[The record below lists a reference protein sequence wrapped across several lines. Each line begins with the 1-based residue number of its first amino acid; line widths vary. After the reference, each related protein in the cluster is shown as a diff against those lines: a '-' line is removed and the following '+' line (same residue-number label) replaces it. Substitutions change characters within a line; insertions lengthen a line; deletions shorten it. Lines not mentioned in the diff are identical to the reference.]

1 LKSKLRI
8 NTIFNII
15 GGFNMREL
23 SIKYGCN
30 PHQKPS
36 RVYIKNGE
44 LPFSVL
50 NGNPSYINF
59 ADALNAWQLVK
70 ELKEATGLPAAT
82 SFKHVSPAGAAV
94 ANPLSD
100 ALKKAY
106 HVEGRDISPVAT
118 AYARA
123 RGADRVSSFGDF
135 VAISNKVDIDTAKL
149 LAKEVSDG
157 IIAPDYDKD
166 ALEILKSKKKG
177 GYVIMKMD
185 PAYRP
190 EEVESREIFGITLE
204 QLRNNAVIS
213 KNSFDNIVTKN
224 RDIAPEG
231 LRDLLIATIT
241 LKYTQ
246 SNSVCFAFDGQVIG
260 CGAGQQSRIHCTR
273 LAAGKADNWM
283 LRQHPKVLGL
293 RFKEGLKNP
302 VKDNAIDLYLR
313 DDITEME
320 YKEWETLFEVVP
332 EKLTAEEKASWIKSF
347 DGIALSSDAFFPF
360 RDNIDRAAASSVMY
374 VAQPGGSVRDED
386 VINACDTYN
395 MVMCFTG
402 LRLFHH

>member
-1 LKSKLRI
+1 
-8 NTIFNII
+8 
-15 GGFNMREL
+15 MREL

-30 PHQKPS
+30 PHQRPS

-44 LPFSVL
+44 LPFSIL

-100 ALKKAY
+100 VLKKAY
-106 HVEGRDISPVAT
+106 RIEGMDISPVAT

-135 VAISNKVDIDTAKL
+135 VAISDKVDMDTAEL
-149 LAKEVSDG
+149 LSKEVSDG
-157 IIAPDYDKD
+157 IIAPDYEED
-166 ALEILKSKKKG
+166 ALEILKCKKKG
-177 GYVIMKMD
+177 RYVIMKID
-185 PAYRP
+185 PDYNAG
-190 EEVESREIFGITLE
+190 EIESREIFGITLE

-213 KNSFDNIVTKN
+213 KDSFNQIVTKN
-224 RDIAPEG
+224 KDITPEA

-246 SNSVCFAFDGQVIG
+246 SNSVCFAYDGQVIG

-283 LRQHPKVLGL
+283 LRQHPKVLGMQL
-293 RFKEGLKNP
+293 KEGLKNP
-302 VKDNAIDLYLR
+302 VIDNAIDLYLR

-320 YKEWETLFEVVP
+320 LKEWEKLFDTVP
-332 EKLTAEEKASWIKSF
+332 VKLTAEEKTQWIKSF
-347 DGIALSSDAFFPF
+347 NGISVSSDAFIPF
-360 RDNIDRAAASSVMY
+360 RDNIDRAAASSVKY

-386 VINACDTYN
+386 VINACNTYN

>member
-1 LKSKLRI
+1 
-8 NTIFNII
+8 
-15 GGFNMREL
+15 MDEL
-23 SIKYGCN
+23 TIKYGCN
-30 PHQKPS
+30 PHQKPC
-36 RVYIKNGE
+36 RVVMKKGQ
-44 LPFSVL
+44 LPLTLL
-50 NGNPSYINF
+50 NGTPSYINF

-106 HVEGRDISPVAT
+106 HVEGLILSPVAT

-135 VAISNKVDIDTAKL
+135 IALSDTVDLDTARL
-149 LAKEVSDG
+149 LSKEVSDG
-157 IIAPDYDKD
+157 IIAPGYEAE
-166 ALEILKSKKKG
+166 ALEMLKAKKRG
-177 GYVIMKMD
+177 GYVIMQID
-185 PAYRP
+185 PDYQP
-190 EEVESREIFGITLE
+190 EPLESRDIFGITLE
-204 QLRNNAVIS
+204 QQRNNTLIS
-213 KNSFDNIVTKN
+213 KDTFDNIVTDNKSMT
-224 RDIAPEG
+224 PEA

-246 SNSVCFAFDGQVIG
+246 SNSICFAYDGQVIG

-273 LAAGKADNWM
+273 LAAGKADIWM
-283 LRQHPKVLGL
+283 LRQHPKVLSM

-302 VKDNAIDLYLR
+302 VIDNAIDLYLR
-313 DDITEME
+313 EDATEVE
-320 YKEWETLFEVVP
+320 IGEWATLFDVVP
-332 EKLTAEEKASWIKSF
+332 EKLTAKEKAEWIKSF
-347 DGIALSSDAFFPF
+347 EGVAYSSDAFIPF
-360 RDNIDRAAASSVMY
+360 KDNIDRAAISNVKY
-374 VAQPGGSVRDED
+374 VAQPGGSVKDDE
-386 VINACDTYN
+386 VIRACNGYN

>member
-1 LKSKLRI
+1 
-8 NTIFNII
+8 
-15 GGFNMREL
+15 MREL

-44 LPFSVL
+44 LPLLVI

-106 HVEGRDISPVAT
+106 HIEGMDISPVAT

-135 VAISNKVDIDTAKL
+135 VAISDKVDLDTAKL
-149 LAKEVSDG
+149 LSKEVSDG
-157 IIAPDYDKD
+157 IIAPDYEEE

-177 GYVIMKMD
+177 GYVIIKMD
-185 PAYRP
+185 ADYKA
-190 EEVESREIFGITLE
+190 EEIESREIFGITLE
-204 QLRNNAVIS
+204 QLRNDAIIN
-213 KNSFDNIVTKN
+213 KDSFNQIVTENKE
-224 RDIAPEG
+224 ITSEG
-231 LRDLLIATIT
+231 IRDLLIATIT

-246 SNSVCFAFDGQVIG
+246 SNSVCFAYDGQVIG

-273 LAAGKADNWM
+273 LAAGKADSWM
-283 LRQHPKVLGL
+283 LRQHPKVLGMQ
-293 RFKEGLKNP
+293 FIEGLKNP

-320 YKEWETLFEVVP
+320 LKEWEKLFVVIP
-332 EKLTAEEKASWIKSF
+332 EKLTAEEKAKWIKSF
-347 DGIALSSDAFFPF
+347 DGISYSSDAFIPF
-360 RDNIDRAAASSVMY
+360 RDNIDRAAASSVKY
-374 VAQPGGSVRDED
+374 IAQPGGSVRDEE
-386 VINACDTYN
+386 VISACNTYN
-395 MVMCFTG
+395 MVMFFTG